1 MQKEAMI
8 KKLAAVKALA
18 ENGVGG
24 EELTAQFERGC
35 AG

>member
-18 ENGVGG
+18 E
-24 EELTAQFERGC
+24 TAWAAKRKPPAGC
-35 AG
+35 IKT